1 MKHISLRSFVSVH
14 FFTLILF
21 LQQKKHNPEN
31 FTNIIFNIFH
41 IFISISLDIVK
52 NIVLRTS
59 TSCIY
64 LCEVYISRKKN

>member
-14 FFTLILF
+14 FFALILF
-21 LQQKKHNPEN
+21 LQEKKHQEN
-31 FTNIIFNIFH
+31 FTNIIFNISH

-64 LCEVYISRKKN
+64 LCEVYI